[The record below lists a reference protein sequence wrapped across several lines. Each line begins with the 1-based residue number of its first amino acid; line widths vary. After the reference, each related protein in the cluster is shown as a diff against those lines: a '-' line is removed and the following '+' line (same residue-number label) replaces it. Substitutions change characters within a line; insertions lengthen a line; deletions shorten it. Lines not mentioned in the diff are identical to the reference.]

1 MKYGIWNISTYEK
14 EYLNDLQQ
22 AGFSPLT
29 ARVLCSRGL
38 NTPSLAREFLSCSAQ
53 LPDPFLL
60 REMDTAVQRILL
72 ALERGERIAVYGDY
86 DVDGITATCL
96 LTDFLRTVGA
106 DCIYYIPGRLEEGYG
121 LNCTAV
127 E

>member
-38 NTPSLAREFLSCSAQ
+38 NTPPLAREF
-53 LPDPFLL
+53 
-60 REMDTAVQRILL
+60 
-72 ALERGERIAVYGDY
+72 
-86 DVDGITATCL
+86 
-96 LTDFLRTVGA
+96 
-106 DCIYYIPGRLEEGYG
+106 
-121 LNCTAV
+121 
-127 E
+127 